1 MAGFFAAAAKTPFST
16 LIIVSEMTG
25 GYHLLLPS
33 LWVCTLSFVLSG
45 RQSIYSSQVESRAL
59 SPAHQG
65 SYIRTVLAKVRV
77 RQFLPPNQKVLALR
91 PQDPL
96 ATVISHLST
105 APNSILP
112 VVDGRNMLLGVVNLE
127 EVHVAAQEPTLKPLI
142 LTEDL
147 MRRDIRPLTPDDTLD
162 RALELF
168 VENDL
173 LTLPVV
179 DSLEN
184 RLLIAMVRRFDI
196 SSAYLNRIHGP
207 SD

>member
-1 MAGFFAAAAKTPFST
+1 
-16 LIIVSEMTG
+16 
-25 GYHLLLPS
+25 
-33 LWVCTLSFVLSG
+33 
-45 RQSIYSSQVESRAL
+45 VESRAL